1 MEQYKV
7 LLVKDDAIISLD
19 TRYRLQK
26 LGHEVTGV
34 VSDGEAAI
42 AAVRE
47 TSPDVVLMDIGLPG
61 TMDGIATA
69 AKLREIRDVPV
80 IYLTAYGDDA
90 TLARVKFAEPYGYLL
105 KPSTDR
111 ELQITIELAVC
122 RHAAEHER
130 MRLQAQVKHLEGIV
144 PICAACKKIRND
156 AGYWEQVEA
165 YLSQHTEA
173 RFSHTVCPACM
184 PILYPEF
191 CRPGEPEEEK

>member
-7 LLVKDDAIISLD
+7 LLVEDDAIISLD

-26 LGHEVTGV
+26 LGHEVTGGG
-34 VSDGEAAI
+34 SDGEAAI

-90 TLARVKFAEPYGYLL
+90 TLARVKFAE
-105 KPSTDR
+105 
-111 ELQITIELAVC
+111 
-122 RHAAEHER
+122 
-130 MRLQAQVKHLEGIV
+130 
-144 PICAACKKIRND
+144 
-156 AGYWEQVEA
+156 
-165 YLSQHTEA
+165 
-173 RFSHTVCPACM
+173 
-184 PILYPEF
+184 
-191 CRPGEPEEEK
+191 